1 MGHQPASKDL
11 PGAHRSQDQYQL
23 PMMEG
28 RKAQAG
34 SAPRSPTPFAHPT
47 TAASSLETALAQLQW
62 DLQDGMS
69 EAQKHHL
76 MPLIPSDGSIM

>member
-1 MGHQPASKDL
+1 MGHQAASKDL
-11 PGAHRSQDQYQL
+11 PGAYRSQDQYQL

-47 TAASSLETALAQLQW
+47 TAALAQLQW